1 MTRLSIRQQVTLSF
15 LWFSLNFETAALL
28 PVVIPTQLLLFVAPG
43 AVGNAEQALVLG
55 WLSALGALLALL
67 VQPLTGLMSDRT
79 TSRLGRRRP
88 YILIAAIIYL
98 AGMLALA
105 AAPGFAVFVLGF
117 VLAQIAA
124 NVGTAAYQGLLPDRV
139 PAEQRGTASGY
150 LGLMTILGN
159 VGSLVAAALL
169 LANVSAGPGLA
180 GAVRTGAARY
190 YALGI
195 AVLVVGVLVTVIG
208 IREEPLADLRPPS
221 RARGPHKF
229 LDLWL
234 APLRHDNFRWVFLT
248 RASVMLGLTIFL
260 TYIEYYFANVAH
272 VTNFV
277 ESTAAVALLALGG
290 AVIGALTLG
299 MASDRIGRVGIVAVA
314 TGLMTLAALAFVVA
328 PHIPLWP
335 LGLVF
340 GAGYGAYT
348 SVDWALAVDSLP
360 ALSAAGKDLGVW
372 SIASN
377 LPAVLAPL
385 VGSLVIGGGTVL
397 GISTEASYRSVFALA
412 AGFLMLGALFVL
424 KVQETARPSLR
435 AAIN

>member
-1 MTRLSIRQQVTLSF
+1 MSV

-28 PVVIPTQLLLFVAPG
+28 PVVIPTQLLLFVSPG
-43 AVGNAEQALVLG
+43 GVGNAQQALVLG
-55 WLSALGALLALL
+55 WLSAIGALLAL
-67 VQPLTGLMSDRT
+67 VIQPLTGMMSDRT

-88 YILIAAIIYL
+88 YILIAAVIYL

-105 AAPGFAVFVLGF
+105 AAPGFAVFVIGF
-117 VLAQIAA
+117 ALAQIAA

-139 PAEQRGTASGY
+139 PADQRGAASGY

-159 VGSLVAAALL
+159 VGSLVAAAVLL
-169 LANVSAGPGLA
+169 SNVRAGPGLA
-180 GAVRTGAARY
+180 GAVRSGATRFY
-190 YALGI
+190 VIGI
-195 AVLVVGVLVTVIG
+195 VVLVIGVLVTVVG
-208 IREEPLADLRPPS
+208 IDEHASNHPRPLGKSRPGVS
-221 RARGPHKF
+221 QF
-229 LDLWL
+229 FDIWL
-234 APLRHDNFRWVFLT
+234 APMRSDNFRWVFLT

-272 VTNFV
+272 ETNFV
-277 ESTAAVALLALGG
+277 RSTAAVALLALGG

-299 MASDRIGRVGIVAVA
+299 MVSDRIGRVGIVAVA
-314 TGLMTLAALAFVVA
+314 TGLMTLAALTFVVA

-335 LGLVF
+335 LGLLF

-360 ALSAAGKDLGVW
+360 ALGAAGKDLGIW

-385 VGSLVIGGGTVL
+385 VGSLVIGSGTAL
-397 GISTEASYRSVFALA
+397 GVTAEAAYRSVFALA
-412 AGFLMLGALFVL
+412 AGFLLLGALFVFR
-424 KVQETARPSLR
+424 VQERLPRPMRS
-435 AAIN
+435 AIS

>member
-1 MTRLSIRQQVTLSF
+1 MTPLSIRQQVTLSF

-55 WLSALGALLALL
+55 WLSALGALIALL
-67 VQPLTGLMSDRT
+67 AQPLTGLVSDRT

-88 YILIAAIIYL
+88 YILIAAVIYL

-105 AAPGFAVFVLGF
+105 AAPGFAVFALGF

-169 LANVSAGPGLA
+169 LANVSEGPGLA
-180 GAVRTGAARY
+180 GAVRSGAAHY
-190 YALGI
+190 YAFGA

-208 IREEPLADLRPPS
+208 IREEPASDPPPPS
-221 RARGPHKF
+221 RASHKF

-234 APLRHDNFRWVFLT
+234 APLRHANFRWVFLT

-277 ESTAAVALLALGG
+277 QSTAAVALLALGG

-328 PHIPLWP
+328 PRIPLWP

-360 ALSAAGKDLGVW
+360 ALRAAGKDLGVW

-385 VGSLVIGGGTVL
+385 VGSLVIGGGTAL
-397 GISTEASYRSVFALA
+397 GISTEGSYRSVFALA

-424 KVQETARPSLR
+424 KVQETRRISLH
-435 AAIN
+435 ATT